1 MDPSKRNIN
10 SSRDTSGGSNMA
22 LEKASTTHQDVTGLL
37 CVQKTQTLAYYTKQN
52 FVQYEVKRIDEDA
65 LTLW

>member
-1 MDPSKRNIN
+1 
-10 SSRDTSGGSNMA
+10 MA

-37 CVQKTQTLAYYTKQN
+37 WVQKTQTLAYHTKQN
-52 FVQYEVKRIDEDA
+52 FVEYEVKRIDEDA